1 MDIET
6 NIENIKIKA
15 IHKLRPTILYGVKC
29 VPQTNPSKEPVC
41 PTGNIDITLPSEET
55 KALIPE

>member
-15 IHKLRPTILYGVKC
+15 IHKFLPTALYGVKC
-29 VPQTNPSKEPVC
+29 APQTKPSKEPVC
-41 PTGNIDITLPSEET
+41 ATGNCDITFPSAET